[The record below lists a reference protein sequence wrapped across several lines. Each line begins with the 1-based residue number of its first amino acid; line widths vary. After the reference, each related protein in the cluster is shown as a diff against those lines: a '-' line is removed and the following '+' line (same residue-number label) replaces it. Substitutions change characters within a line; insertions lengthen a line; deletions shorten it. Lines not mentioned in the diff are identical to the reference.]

1 VATLPS
7 LRPEQKEQAMT
18 RQHSDST
25 ALVTGAARGVGQAI
39 AARLVRD
46 GYRVALCDL
55 VPGAAA
61 AAAKSLG
68 EAAQG
73 FEADVSDEASVA
85 ALFAEL
91 SAWCGGRLYGVVNN
105 AGIAPATP
113 PGVEEMPL
121 EHWARVLA
129 VNLTG
134 PFLICRAAIPLLRAN
149 GSGRIVNIA
158 SRAART
164 HSPTVGGAYAAS
176 KAGLVGF
183 SRSLA
188 GEVGPTGITVNV
200 IAPARIA
207 TPMTRGTAD
216 TGIRDQRTIAATP
229 LRRVGQPEDIA
240 GSVAFLLSN
249 DAAFMSG
256 AILDV
261 TGGSFMP

>member
-1 VATLPS
+1 MNPQQ
-7 LRPEQKEQAMT
+7 PEKAV
-18 RQHSDST
+18 
-25 ALVTGAARGVGQAI
+25 LVTGAARGVGHAV
-39 AARLVRD
+39 AARLVRG
-46 GYRVALCDL
+46 GYRVALCD
-55 VPGAAA
+55 VAPGAAA
-61 AAAKSLG
+61 TAAAGLG
-68 EAAQG
+68 AAAAG

-85 ALFAEL
+85 TLFARL
-91 SAWCGGRLYGVVNN
+91 ADWCGGRLYGVVNN
-105 AGIAPATP
+105 AGIAPAAP
-113 PGVEEMPL
+113 PEVEAMPL
-121 EHWARVLA
+121 EHWSRVLA

-134 PFLICRAAIPLLRAN
+134 AFLVCRAAVPLLRAN
-149 GSGRIVNIA
+149 GAGRIVNIA

-188 GEVGPTGITVNV
+188 GEVGPAGITVNV

-207 TPMTRGTAD
+207 TPMTRGAAD
-216 TGIRDQRTIAATP
+216 TEARDQRTIAATP

-240 GSVAFLLSN
+240 GSVAFLLSD
-249 DAAFMSG
+249 DAAFMTG